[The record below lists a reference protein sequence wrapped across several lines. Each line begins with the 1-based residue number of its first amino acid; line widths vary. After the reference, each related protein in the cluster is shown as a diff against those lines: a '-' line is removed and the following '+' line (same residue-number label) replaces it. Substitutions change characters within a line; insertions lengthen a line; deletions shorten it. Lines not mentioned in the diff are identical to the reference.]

1 MATLDEMFG
10 LEAKRPKIY
19 GLGKTPRKRKHNKAL
34 QGRNKTCVMVGVEIA
49 KARLLVGISQKELGD
64 RVHSNQVGVSNIENG
79 HINMTI
85 KTLQKIADALD
96 MDLDIRLVPKS

>member
-10 LEAKRPKIY
+10 VIEKRPKIS
-19 GLGKTPRKRKHNKAL
+19 GLGKTPRKRKNNTAL
-34 QGRNKTCVMVGVEIA
+34 QGRNKTCVMVGTEVA
-49 KARLLVGISQKELGD
+49 KARLLVGISQKELGS
-64 RVHSNQVGVSNIENG
+64 RVNSNQVVICNIENG

-85 KTLQKIADALD
+85 KTLQKIADALH